1 MDIVKGTEM
10 ICKDCLI
17 WRNKKESWGEQVV
30 NMTDYLCANKVS
42 LDALAWLS
50 VKNTKQE
57 FAKTVSL
64 MDSEC
69 ENPCIFFNKEI
80 LRPVR

>member
-1 MDIVKGTEM
+1 MDIVKGMEM

-17 WRNKKESWGEQVV
+17 WRNKKEGLGEQVV
-30 NMTDYLCANKVS
+30 HMTDYLCENGVS

-50 VKNTKQE
+50 VSNTKQE
-57 FAKTVSL
+57 FVKTVGL

-80 LRPVR
+80 LTPLR